1 MEERILKV
9 DGQTFVYKLRRR
21 ARTKYLRLTIDYDG
35 TVVVTAAKTYPIYL
49 IQKFMI
55 KRWSWVLQ
63 NVDKQK
69 RSPSLLHQQHSES
82 LVKKYKK
89 ITRNL
94 VNSRLK
100 FFNQIYNFDYNRIA
114 IRNQKTRWGSC
125 SSDKNLNFNYRLCLL
140 PPDAADYIIV
150 HELCHLQEMNH
161 SQAFWRLVARAIP
174 NYKIFEKSLRKI

>member
-21 ARTKYLRLTIDYDG
+21 ARAKYLRLTIDYDG

-69 RSPSLLHQQHSES
+69 RSPSLLHQKHSES
-82 LVKKYKK
+82 LVKNIKK
-89 ITRNL
+89 
-94 VNSRLK
+94 
-100 FFNQIYNFDYNRIA
+100 
-114 IRNQKTRWGSC
+114 
-125 SSDKNLNFNYRLCLL
+125 LL
-140 PPDAADYIIV
+140 ILI
-150 HELCHLQEMNH
+150 
-161 SQAFWRLVARAIP
+161 S
-174 NYKIFEKSLRKI
+174 

>member
-1 MEERILKV
+1 MENRILKV
-9 DGQTFVYKLRRR
+9 DGQQYDYKLRRR
-21 ARTKYLRLTIDYDG
+21 ARAKYLRLSIDYDG

-49 IQKFMI
+49 IQKFMV

-69 RSPSLLHQQHSES
+69 STPSLLHQQHPEQ
-82 LVKKYKK
+82 LIKKYKK

-94 VNSRLK
+94 INTRLE
-100 FFNQIYNFDYNRIA
+100 FFNQIYNFEYNRIA

-140 PPDAADYIIV
+140 PPFIADYIIV
-150 HELCHLQEMNH
+150 HEMCHLAELNH
-161 SQAFWRLVARAIP
+161 SRAFWQLVSKAMP
-174 NYKIFEKSLRKI
+174 NYKNIEAELKKI